1 MKCTIV
7 IVFYKQAIDESK
19 TFRTLK
25 QALLLNEREFEDLN
39 LILYDN
45 SPDNQ
50 EFEPSQYEG
59 ISISYVHD
67 SRNLGIAAAYN
78 YSFAVAE
85 ENGSRWL
92 LLLDHDTELTSEY
105 IEQFMNLDVND
116 PTIAAIVPKINC
128 ENQMIS
134 PVYSNTLRPLQ
145 AKKPK
150 AGLQEQPVTAINS
163 GALIR
168 VDFLNAIGGFNDDFP
183 LDYLDH
189 WLFYEIYARGYKV
202 WVLVATL
209 EHELSVM
216 DYSRVSLERYKSIL
230 ESEIKFYQN
239 YRRDLYKSYKFQLAK
254 RFLKQILTV
263 KDKKIAYY
271 TLRRLFTM

>member
-7 IVFYKQAIDESK
+7 IVFYKQVIEEST

-25 QALLLNEREFEDLN
+25 EALLLNERKLEELN

-45 SPDNQ
+45 SPDKQ
-50 EFEPSQYEG
+50 EAELSQYEG

-67 SRNLGIAAAYN
+67 SRNLGITVAYN
-78 YSFAVAE
+78 YAYQVAKK
-85 ENGSRWL
+85 NGSNWL
-92 LLLDHDTELTSEY
+92 ILLDHDSVLTPKY
-105 IEQFMNLDVND
+105 INEFLCFEVNNS
-116 PTIAAIVPKINC
+116 TIAAIVPKINC
-128 ENQMIS
+128 ENKMIS
-134 PVYSNTLRPLQ
+134 PVYSQTLRPLHDE
-145 AKKPK
+145 KPK
-150 AGLQEQPVTAINS
+150 AGLQDQPVMAINS

-168 VDFLNAIGGFNDDFP
+168 VDFLNEMGGFNEDFP

-202 WVLVATL
+202 WVLEATL

-216 DYSRVSLERYKSIL
+216 DYSRVSFKRYKSIL
-230 ESEIKFYQN
+230 ESEIRFYQN
-239 YRRDLYKSYKFQLAK
+239 YRRDLYNPYKTQLAK

-263 KDKKIAYY
+263 KNKQIALY
-271 TLRRLFTM
+271 TLRRLLSM